1 MPAPPQTNTT
11 QGVTLK
17 KLLALAAAALGL
29 SLFAMA
35 PAHAAGQLCYDVN
48 VNVAG
53 QAPIAQ
59 AGCQDLPTP

>member
-1 MPAPPQTNTT
+1 M
-11 QGVTLK
+11 LK
-17 KLLALAAAALGL
+17 KLLALAAATLGL
-29 SLFAMA
+29 SLFSLA

>member
-1 MPAPPQTNTT
+1 M
-11 QGVTLK
+11 K

>member
-1 MPAPPQTNTT
+1 MPVAPHPMQT

-29 SLFAMA
+29 SLFSMA

-59 AGCQDLPTP
+59 AGCQDRPTP

>member
-1 MPAPPQTNTT
+1 
-11 QGVTLK
+11 VK
-17 KLLALAAAALGL
+17 KLIALAAAALGL
-29 SLFAMA
+29 SLFSMA

-48 VNVAG
+48 ISVAG